1 MINIDNNEFFE
12 LFKFPGGEIGIKWK
26 QAPALSKFQH
36 LLARLNSCDDVFK
49 LLTVA
54 DGYKRMGYEL
64 EVTIPYVP
72 AARQDRV
79 ANLGEA
85 LSIKIYTDIINSCG
99 FRRVNIVDPHSD
111 VTPALLNNCN
121 ILPVSHILQEI
132 VAEGDYNVIL
142 IPDAGAAKKTF
153 SYYFPNEETRQ
164 GLQFVQCLK
173 KRDTLT
179 GKLSGFQ
186 ITESIKNNGRCLI
199 VDDIIDG
206 GGTFIGLAEHLKNGS
221 YGWSIDKL
229 GVYGTHGIFS
239 KGTDCL
245 LWKEVVGA
253 HGKGRKPI
261 FDEIYTT
268 NTIQETREGVWVL
281 QCV

>member
-12 LFKFPGGEIGIKWK
+12 LFKFPGGEWGIKWK
-26 QAPALSKFQH
+26 KEPALSKFQH

-54 DGYKRMGYEL
+54 DGYKRMGFEL
-64 EVTIPYVP
+64 EVTIPYFP
-72 AARQDRV
+72 GARQDRV
-79 ANLGEA
+79 ANFGEA
-85 LSIKIYTDIINSCG
+85 LSVKIYADLINSCG
-99 FRRVNIVDPHSD
+99 FRRVNIADAHSD

-121 ILPVSHILQEI
+121 ILGVSHILYKI
-132 VAEGDYNVIL
+132 VTEGQYNVIL
-142 IPDAGAAKKTF
+142 IPDAGCSKKVF
-153 SYYFPNEETRQ
+153 SYYFPTQESRH

-186 ITESIKNNGRCLI
+186 VTESIRNNARCLI

-206 GGTFIGLAEHLKNGS
+206 AGTFIGLAEHLKNGS

-229 GVYGTHGIFS
+229 GLYGTHGIFS
-239 KGTDCL
+239 RGINCL
-245 LWKEVVGA
+245 FEQRITGA
-253 HGKGRKPI
+253 HGYSSRKL
-261 FDEIYTT
+261 FDNIYTT
-268 NTIQETREGVWVL
+268 NSIRDNQPDGVTVYNI
-281 QCV
+281 